1 MWTRKSERSGKAR
14 IISVTAAVLV
24 LYLVAMIVTGC
35 TKEQEP
41 GLLETLEGYKGYTRQ
56 VGTEEYQFFEEL
68 VLREQSDEMSEEE
81 KVQKVKEYINSVNAV
96 FYLGEKLGLC
106 EPYSF
111 GEMKLRMEQE
121 NASRKA
127 KKESGEPIYGL
138 EQFEADS
145 YFRYVFSSLEA
156 DIKEYLTDNAD
167 DALIADAREHYE
179 KHPEEYEIS
188 KVITYTVE
196 EGDDAASYTVP
207 YEKLS
212 GLQNADGELFDFL
225 TGAAEGDTFEYS
237 FGDSSRRVSIVSVET
252 EQKSFEEN
260 TREILS
266 EYIGDQVYDS
276 LIEKAAQNNPVEF
289 Q

>member
-1 MWTRKSERSGKAR
+1 M
-14 IISVTAAVLV
+14 TAAVLV

-81 KVQKVKEYINSVNAV
+81 KAQKVKEYINSVNAV

-167 DALIADAREHYE
+167 DALIADARKHYE
-179 KHPEEYEIS
+179 KYPEEYEIS
-188 KVITYTVE
+188 KVITYSVE
-196 EGDDAASYTVP
+196 EGDTVASYTVP

-212 GLQNADGELFDFL
+212 SMQNADGELFDFL
-225 TGAAEGDTFEYS
+225 ACAAEGDTFEYS
-237 FGDSSRRVSIVSVET
+237 FGDSSRRGSIVSVET
-252 EQKSFEEN
+252 ERKSFEEN

-276 LIEKAAQNNPVEF
+276 LIEKVSQNNPVEF